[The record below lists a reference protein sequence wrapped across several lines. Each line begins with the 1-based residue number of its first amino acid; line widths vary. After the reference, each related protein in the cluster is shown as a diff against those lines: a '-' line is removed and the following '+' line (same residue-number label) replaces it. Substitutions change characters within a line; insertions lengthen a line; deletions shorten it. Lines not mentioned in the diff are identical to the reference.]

1 MHTIDTIADLIRVLK
16 EEPEWAEALRNL
28 LLSQEFL
35 ELPARFQA
43 FVRVTEENNR
53 LMRERL
59 DRVESD
65 IRDLK
70 AGQAET
76 NQRLNHLTGQV
87 EDLTGQ
93 VGSLTGQVGSL
104 TGQVED
110 LTGQVGSL
118 TRQVGSLTGQVE
130 DLTGQVGSL
139 TGQVEDL
146 TGQVGSLT
154 RQVGSLTGQV
164 EDLTGQVGSLTGQ
177 VENLTGQVE
186 GLTGQVEGLTGQ
198 VGNLAGADL
207 ERQVHANIIHFAGR
221 LKLRKVRI
229 LKSQIVGDNEELQ
242 DCLADAEEQGI
253 ISLEQEAQIQQAD
266 IVFRGRHRRSA
277 QSVHVVA
284 EVSRSIADYDI
295 VRAADRA
302 QILAL
307 ATGCETLAI
316 VIGVRIEPKQQT
328 LAQCRNVAVLLY
340 KERRV

>member
-87 EDLTGQ
+87 
-93 VGSLTGQVGSL
+93 GSLTGQVGSL
-104 TGQVED
+104 TGQV
-110 LTGQVGSL
+110 GI
-118 TRQVGSLTGQVE
+118 
-130 DLTGQVGSL
+130 
-139 TGQVEDL
+139 
-146 TGQVGSLT
+146 
-154 RQVGSLTGQV
+154 
-164 EDLTGQVGSLTGQ
+164 
-177 VENLTGQVE
+177 LTGQVE
-186 GLTGQVEGLTGQ
+186 GLTGQVGSLIGQVEGLTGQ
-198 VGNLAGADL
+198 IGNLAGADL

-221 LKLRKVRI
+221 LKLRNVRI

-242 DCLADAEEQGI
+242 DYLADAEEQGI

>member
-87 EDLTGQ
+87 GNLTGQVGNLTGQVEDLTGQVGSLTGQVGNLTGQVEGLTGQ

-104 TGQVED
+104 TGQV
-110 LTGQVGSL
+110 G
-118 TRQVGSLTGQVE
+118 
-130 DLTGQVGSL
+130 
-139 TGQVEDL
+139 
-146 TGQVGSLT
+146 
-154 RQVGSLTGQV
+154 
-164 EDLTGQVGSLTGQ
+164 
-177 VENLTGQVE
+177 N
-186 GLTGQVEGLTGQ
+186 LTGQVEGLTGQ

-221 LKLRKVRI
+221 LKIRKVRI

-266 IVFRGRHRRSA
+266 IVFRGRRRGSA

-307 ATGCETLAI
+307 ATGYETLAL